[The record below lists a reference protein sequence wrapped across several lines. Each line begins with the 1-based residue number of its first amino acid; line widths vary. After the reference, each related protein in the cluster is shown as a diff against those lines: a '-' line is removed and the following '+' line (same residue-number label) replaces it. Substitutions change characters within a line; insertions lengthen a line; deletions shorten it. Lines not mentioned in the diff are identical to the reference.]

1 MKEFS
6 TNDIILNTRL
16 KLIENGIQAN
26 IYDDLDFF
34 PFLTNDLTEN
44 IIKKSDSELI
54 KERMLQVKTQIAIVR
69 SIKIFVK
76 QLKLGKVNFP
86 RAVDLLKLIRED
98 RRILQ
103 TQISNYEQSCN
114 QIVLKQLDVQGVY

>member
-1 MKEFS
+1 
-6 TNDIILNTRL
+6 
-16 KLIENGIQAN
+16 
-26 IYDDLDFF
+26 
-34 PFLTNDLTEN
+34 
-44 IIKKSDSELI
+44 
-54 KERMLQVKTQIAIVR
+54 MLQVKTQIAIVR

-114 QIVLKQLDVQGVY
+114 QIDLKQLDVQGVYQELRSDQISNVEMEMMQQLNDFKAKYRIGYSEAQSEDGEAANSV